1 MGGHL
6 TFNYFVY
13 LQSGC
18 LSNYVIISD
27 HQDVSVNCIYLEP
40 RKSCGVE
47 ILAFPLSNTN
57 NYHLPIN
64 RQVNR
69 MAIIINF
76 AASVLVPQ
84 DLIKQS
90 LN

>member
-18 LSNYVIISD
+18 LSNYVILSD
-27 HQDVSVNCIYLEP
+27 HQDVPVNYIYLETTIELW
-40 RKSCGVE
+40 SEVQ
-47 ILAFPLSNTN
+47 ILAFPFSNLN

-76 AASVLVPQ
+76 AASVLVP
-84 DLIKQS
+84 
-90 LN
+90 